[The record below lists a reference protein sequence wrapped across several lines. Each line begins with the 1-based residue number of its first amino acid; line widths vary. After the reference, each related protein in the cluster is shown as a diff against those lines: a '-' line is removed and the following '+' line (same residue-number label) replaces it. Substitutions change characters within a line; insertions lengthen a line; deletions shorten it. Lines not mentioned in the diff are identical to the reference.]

1 MLAFVLSGGGNYGA
15 MQVGALKVLLEAGI
29 KPQMLVGTSA
39 GALNAIYLSTNLTKE
54 GAEKLENLWLHA
66 KPTEMGLTA
75 IFEVVGNIAHRKE
88 SLFSNKKLLEYLK
101 LNLPKDIIT
110 FGDLQKKYGIAVYT
124 TAVGVSSRKLR
135 VFGDSPED
143 TLIDGA
149 LASTALPPYYPP
161 WKIDNHHYIDG
172 GALAKL
178 PISVAVKRGADE
190 IIALDIRDIVVGEG
204 DGMLDTAA
212 FTLSIMTQQQTDNQL
227 RWARNKGVKVHY
239 LPLKPEKIRFW
250 DFSQAKV
257 LIESG
262 SREAEKFLNKPG
274 LQIPSGPTLKY
285 RINKII
291 KDKNLL

>member
-15 MQVGALKVLLEAGI
+15 MQAGALRVLLEAGI

-39 GALNAIYLSTNLTKE
+39 GALNAIYLATDFTVE
-54 GAEKLENLWLHA
+54 GAHKLENLWLQA

-75 IFEVVGNIAHRKE
+75 IFEVVGNIALRKE
-88 SLFSNKKLLEYLK
+88 SLFSNKKLLDYLK
-101 LNLPKDIIT
+101 LNLPADIKT
-110 FGDLQKKYGIAVYT
+110 FGDLQKKHGVALYT
-124 TAVGVSSRKLR
+124 TAVGISSRKLR

-143 TLIDGA
+143 TLINGA
-149 LASTALPPYYPP
+149 MSSTALPPYYPP
-161 WKIDNHHYIDG
+161 WKVNNHQYIDG

-178 PISVAVKRGADE
+178 PLTVAVKRGAEE
-190 IIALDIRDIVVGEG
+190 IIALDVRDIVAGEG
-204 DGMLDTAA
+204 EEMLDIAA
-212 FTLSIMTQQQTDNQL
+212 FALSIMTQQQTDNQL

-262 SREAEKFLNKPG
+262 SKEAEKFLNKPG

-285 RINKII
+285 RINRII
-291 KDKNLL
+291 KDKNIL

>member
-227 RWARNKGVKVHY
+227 RWARNKGVKIHY

-291 KDKNLL
+291 KDKNIL